1 MTQYTRT
8 EQLVYRLLLLDPPVQ
23 QTGEAAGDSTAER
36 AFGFSLV
43 FSAVRCILQY
53 VVLPFVL
60 PLVGIA
66 GDAAVPV
73 MLAINVVA
81 VVAILFSIRRLWR
94 INYKHKWSYLG
105 VGLTALAI
113 LTAFLVYDLAGLG
126 A

>member
-23 QTGEAAGDSTAER
+23 KTEDVSTGDSMAER
-36 AFGFSLV
+36 AFGFSLA
-43 FSAVRCILQY
+43 FSAVRCVLQY

-81 VVAILFSIRRLWR
+81 VIAILFSIRRLWR

-105 VGLTALAI
+105 VGLTALVI
-113 LTAFLVYDLAGLG
+113 LLAFLIYDLSMS
-126 A
+126 